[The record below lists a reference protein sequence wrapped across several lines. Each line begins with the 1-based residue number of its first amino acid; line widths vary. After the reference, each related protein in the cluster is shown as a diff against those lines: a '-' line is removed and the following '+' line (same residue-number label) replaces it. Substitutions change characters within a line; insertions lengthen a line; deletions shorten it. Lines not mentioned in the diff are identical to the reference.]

1 MKHTLALLA
10 AGLTLSGCAVGP
22 NYVSPAPKAP
32 AQGDLSQANAPGFV
46 PDEPPADWWKL
57 YDSPVIERLVGEALA
72 ANTDLRVA
80 AANLRQARAVLRETR
95 SQVLPT
101 TNVSAQ
107 ATHARQ
113 PGAAM
118 GIPNASFEGET
129 YDVGFDASYQVDL
142 FGKIAR
148 GIEAGRADVDAS
160 QAAYDLARVTVV
172 AETIRAYSDACAAG
186 QQLAVASQTLKLQ
199 EDTFDLTRRLEAGGR
214 GTGLET
220 SQGQALLEQ
229 TRATVPVYDAQR
241 KAALFRLAV
250 LTGKPPAEAPADA
263 ASCVTVP
270 VVKQAIPVGNGATL
284 LARRADVRAA
294 ERKLA
299 AATAR
304 IGVATADLY
313 PSVSIAGSIG
323 TTALDPGDL
332 FKSSSTRFSIG
343 PLLSFSF
350 PNMTVARARIAQAK
364 AGADAA
370 LASFDGAWLT
380 ALRDTETALAAYVA
394 AGQQVEA
401 LRRARDASRE
411 AGRIARLRYRSGAEG
426 FQTVLDAE
434 RSEASNELLLAQA
447 ESSFSDAT
455 VTLFLALGGGW
466 QQPPQG

>member
-1 MKHTLALLA
+1 MKRTLILTA
-10 AGLTLSGCAVGP
+10 AGLSLAGCAVGP

-32 AQGDLSQANAPGFV
+32 AQGELSQANAPGFV

-57 YDSPVIERLVGEALA
+57 YDTPVIDRLVGEALA

-95 SQVLPT
+95 SQILPST
-101 TNVSAQ
+101 TVSSQ
-107 ATHARQ
+107 ATHART

-129 YDVGFDASYQVDL
+129 YTVGLDASYQVDL

-148 GIEAGRADVDAS
+148 GIEAGRADVAAS

-186 QQLAVASQTLKLQ
+186 QQLKVASQTLKLQ

-220 SQGQALLEQ
+220 AQGGALLEQ
-229 TRATVPVYDAQR
+229 TRATVPVFEAQR
-241 KAALFRLAV
+241 KAALFRLAT
-250 LTGKPPAEAPADA
+250 LTGKPPAEAPADVA
-263 ASCVTVP
+263 GCETVP

-294 ERKLA
+294 ERRLA
-299 AATAR
+299 SATAQ

-313 PSVSIAGSIG
+313 PNISIGGSIG
-323 TTALDPGDL
+323 STALDPKDL
-332 FKSSSTRFSIG
+332 FKSSSFRFSVG

-370 LASFDGAWLT
+370 LATFDGTWLT

-394 AGQQVEA
+394 QGQRVEA
-401 LRRARDASRE
+401 LRRGRDQSGE
-411 AGRIARLRYRSGAEG
+411 AARIARLRYRAGAEP

-434 RSEASNELLLAQA
+434 RSLASNELSLAQA
-447 ESSFSDAT
+447 ESDFSDAT

-466 QQPPQG
+466 QQSPQG

>member
-1 MKHTLALLA
+1 MKRTLILTA
-10 AGLTLSGCAVGP
+10 AGLSLAGCAVGP

-32 AQGDLSQANAPGFV
+32 AQGELSQANAPGFV

-57 YDSPVIERLVGEALA
+57 YDTPVIDRLVGEALA

-95 SQVLPT
+95 SQILPST
-101 TNVSAQ
+101 TVNSQ
-107 ATHARQ
+107 ATHART

-129 YDVGFDASYQVDL
+129 YTVGLDASYQVDL

-148 GIEAGRADVDAS
+148 GIEAGRADVAAS

-186 QQLAVASQTLKLQ
+186 QQLKVASQTLKLQ

-220 SQGQALLEQ
+220 AQGGALLEQ
-229 TRATVPVYDAQR
+229 TRATVPVFEAQR
-241 KAALFRLAV
+241 KAALFRLAT
-250 LTGKPPAEAPADA
+250 LTGKPPAEAPADVA
-263 ASCVTVP
+263 GCETVP

-294 ERKLA
+294 ERRLA
-299 AATAR
+299 SATAQ

-313 PSVSIAGSIG
+313 PNISIGGSIG
-323 TTALDPGDL
+323 STALDPKDL
-332 FKSSSTRFSIG
+332 FKSSSFRFSVG

-370 LASFDGAWLT
+370 LATFDGTWLT

-394 AGQQVEA
+394 QGQRVEA
-401 LRRARDASRE
+401 LRRGRDQSGE
-411 AGRIARLRYRSGAEG
+411 AARIARLRYRAGAEP

-434 RSEASNELLLAQA
+434 RSLASNELSLAQA
-447 ESSFSDAT
+447 ESDFSDAT

-466 QQPPQG
+466 QQSPQG

>member
-1 MKHTLALLA
+1 MKRTLILTA
-10 AGLTLSGCAVGP
+10 AGLSLAGCAVGP
-22 NYVSPAPKAP
+22 NYVSPASKAP
-32 AQGDLSQANAPGFV
+32 AQGELTQANAPGFV

-57 YDSPVIERLVGEALA
+57 YDTPVIDRLVGEALT

-80 AANLRQARAVLRETR
+80 AANLRQARAALRETR
-95 SQVLPT
+95 AQRLPM
-101 TNVSAQ
+101 TNLSAQ
-107 ATHARQ
+107 GTHSRQ

-129 YDVGFDASYQVDL
+129 YTVGLDSSYQVDL

-148 GIEAGRADVDAS
+148 GIEAGRADVGAS

-186 QQLAVASQTLKLQ
+186 QQLKVANSTLKLQ

-220 SQGQALLEQ
+220 AQGAALLEQ
-229 TRATVPVYDAQR
+229 TRASVPVIEAQR

-250 LTGKPPAEAPADA
+250 LTGKPPSEAPTDVAGCEA
-263 ASCVTVP
+263 VP
-270 VVKQAIPVGNGATL
+270 VVRQAIPVGNGATL

-299 AATAR
+299 SATAQ

-313 PSVSIAGSIG
+313 PNVSIGGSIG
-323 TTALDPGDL
+323 TTALDPKDL
-332 FKSSSTRFSIG
+332 FKSSSFRFSIG
-343 PLLSFSF
+343 PLVSFSF
-350 PNMTVARARIAQAK
+350 PNMSVARARVAQAK

-370 LASFDGAWLT
+370 LASFDGTWLT
-380 ALRDTETALAAYVA
+380 ALQDTETALAAYVA
-394 AGQQVEA
+394 QGQRVEA
-401 LRRARDASRE
+401 LRRGRDQSGE
-411 AGRIARLRYRSGAEG
+411 AARIARLRYRAGAEP

-434 RSEASNELLLAQA
+434 RSLATNELSLAQA
-447 ESSFSDAT
+447 ESDFSDAT
-455 VTLFLALGGGW
+455 VSLFLALGGGW
-466 QQPPQG
+466 QQSPQG

>member
-1 MKHTLALLA
+1 MKRTLILTA
-10 AGLTLSGCAVGP
+10 AGLSLAGCAVGP

-32 AQGDLSQANAPGFV
+32 AQGELSQANAPGFV

-57 YDSPVIERLVGEALA
+57 YDTPVIDRLVGEALA

-95 SQVLPT
+95 SQILPST
-101 TNVSAQ
+101 TVNSQ
-107 ATHARQ
+107 ATHART

-129 YDVGFDASYQVDL
+129 YTVGLDASYQVDL

-148 GIEAGRADVDAS
+148 GIEAGRADVAAS

-186 QQLAVASQTLKLQ
+186 QQLKVASQTLKLQ

-220 SQGQALLEQ
+220 AQGGALLEQ
-229 TRATVPVYDAQR
+229 TRATVPVFEAQR
-241 KAALFRLAV
+241 KAALFRLAT
-250 LTGKPPAEAPADA
+250 LTGKPPADAPADVA
-263 ASCVTVP
+263 GCETVP

-294 ERKLA
+294 ERRLA
-299 AATAR
+299 SATAQ

-313 PSVSIAGSIG
+313 PNISIGGSIG
-323 TTALDPGDL
+323 STALDPKDL
-332 FKSSSTRFSIG
+332 FKSSSFRFSVG

-370 LASFDGAWLT
+370 LATFDGTWLT

-394 AGQQVEA
+394 QGQRVEA
-401 LRRARDASRE
+401 LRRGRDQSGE
-411 AGRIARLRYRSGAEG
+411 AARIARLRYRAGAEP

-434 RSEASNELLLAQA
+434 RSLASNELSLAQA
-447 ESSFSDAT
+447 ESDFSDAT

-466 QQPPQG
+466 QQSPQG